1 MESAELSTSTIL
13 LVDDQESNLVFLEH
27 LLKQKGYKHI
37 VSMPD
42 SRKVLPYIKS
52 HEPDL
57 ILLDR
62 SMPYLDGFQILAE
75 LKNIIPKN
83 HFVPVIM
90 LTADSS
96 RETRL
101 KALAEGVMDFLVK
114 PLDSIEILNRIHN
127 LLYSRYLHKQ
137 QYFHSILLEKTIEA
151 RTLELVKANYDLE
164 KANASLE
171 CAHHELL
178 AKLSLAAEYRD
189 DDTGEHAM
197 RVAKMAYLI
206 ALQLGLPIATAELI
220 LQAARLHDI
229 GKIGIPDHI
238 LLKPGKLSFG
248 EMKVMKTH
256 CQIGARLLEGS
267 SSKFLTMAKTIALS
281 HHERWDGKGYPAGLH
296 AEDIPIEGRIV
307 AIADLFD
314 ALTSNRSYRPA
325 WSRDEAI
332 QLIIEEKG
340 HSFDP
345 QIVDAFLAVLSAPPS
360 LERLPSFE
368 VHN

>member
-13 LVDDQESNLVFLEH
+13 LVDDQESNIVFLER
-27 LLKQKGYKHI
+27 LLKHQGYKRVI
-37 VSMPD
+37 SMVD
-42 SRKVLPYIKS
+42 SREVLPYIKS
-52 HEPDL
+52 QEPDL
-57 ILLDR
+57 ILLDL
-62 SMPYLDGFQILAE
+62 SMPYLDGWQILAE
-75 LKNIIPKN
+75 LKNLIPKN
-83 HFVPVIM
+83 HYVPVIV

-101 KALAEGVMDFLVK
+101 RALSAGAIDFLTK
-114 PLDSIEILNRIHN
+114 PLDTLEILNRIHN
-127 LLYSRYLHKQ
+127 LLYSRHLHKQ
-137 QYFHSILLEKTIEA
+137 QHLHSILLEKTVEV
-151 RTLELVKANYDLE
+151 RTLELVRANHELE
-164 KANASLE
+164 KANASLGSV
-171 CAHHELL
+171 HHELL

-197 RVAKMAYLI
+197 RVAKLAYLI
-206 ALQLGLPIATAELI
+206 ALQLGLPITTAELI

-238 LLKPGKLSFG
+238 LLKPGKLSIG
-248 EMKVMKTH
+248 EMKIMKTH

-267 SSKFLTMAKTIALS
+267 SSKFLAMAKTIALT
-281 HHERWDGKGYPAGLH
+281 HHERWDGKGYPVGLC

-325 WSRDEAI
+325 WPRDEAI
-332 QLIIEEKG
+332 RLILEEKG

-345 QIVDAFLAVLSAPPS
+345 QVVDAFLAVLTVPPK
-360 LERLPSFE
+360 LETLPSFE
-368 VHN
+368 LCN